1 MYTIEYV
8 FNIGSGSVN
17 NLNNNSSTSSQVI
30 ELHNQGW
37 PLQLP
42 SGYTFSKVRV
52 AGRITSLTGTAA
64 VRFGRGYTDDN
75 IYSTTGDFIVDFTDE
90 SYDGS
95 TTNGA
100 KRYKYSNSALF
111 ALRLWA
117 STKSYITVENL
128 CFFIQFTSLST
139 PNSDAV
145 FPGEII
151 LPPGSV
157 SSFQTG
163 DLISHNSYFQQHSL
177 ITADDWN
184 NSSYGTEYRYAR
196 ATDGTF
202 YDYSTFT

>member
-17 NLNNNSSTSSQVI
+17 NLNNNSSTMSQGI

-37 PLQLP
+37 PQPP
-42 SGYTFSKVRV
+42 SGYTFSKVIV
-52 AGRITSLTGTAA
+52 QGTITSLTGTAA
-64 VRFGRGYTDDN
+64 VRFGRGYSDDN
-75 IYSTTGDFIVDFTDE
+75 IYSTTGDFTVDFTDE

-100 KRYKYSNSALF
+100 KRYKYSNSLLF

-117 STKSYITVENL
+117 GTRSYIAVENL

-139 PNSDAV
+139 PNSEAV

-151 LPPGSV
+151 LPPESV
-157 SSFQTG
+157 LYFQTG
-163 DLISHNSYFQQHSL
+163 DLISDNYNFQQYSL

-184 NSSYGTEYRYAR
+184 NSRYGIEQRYAR

-202 YDYSTFT
+202 LDYSRFT